1 MTNTNT
7 ITTSTAGGVGVVSPL
22 TYDTVTTSGYTI
34 TTDNYYFDNNYN
46 YNHMYDDVNRLTQ
59 QLINKIEDY
68 TTKENNKTEKE
79 EDMNIDFN
87 FGSYNTDNIRLS
99 QYGMAIK
106 NKNNKWVSY
115 DKETHRLIDVEIFNF
130 KVNPAKI
137 FFKFPKAIDKI
148 VSGDIILHNN
158 KPMFVET
165 IREDGKFEVIDPTE
179 GVAVTILPA
188 ISPFGFSFVTQII
201 SLTDYM
207 PDATKNNPFGN
218 LLPLMFSE
226 DSNMNSLLTMMMLK
240 DDKDIDP
247 MMLACLGGNNSL
259 SAFMLMNILKKEKK
273 LDK

>member
-1 MTNTNT
+1 MTNT
-7 ITTSTAGGVGVVSPL
+7 ITTNTTTTGGMISPL
-22 TYDTVTTSGYTI
+22 TYDTVTTS
-34 TTDNYYFDNNYN
+34 DYYFSNTYTSNLDDIIQQYINQAE
-46 YNHMYDDVNRLTQ
+46 NHEQ
-59 QLINKIEDY
+59 E
-68 TTKENNKTEKE
+68 NKTKKE

-130 KVNPAKI
+130 KINPAKI

-148 VSGDIILHNN
+148 VPGDIILHNN

-165 IREDGKFEVIDPTE
+165 VREDGKFEVIDPTE
-179 GVAVTILPA
+179 GVAITILPA
-188 ISPFGFSFVTQII
+188 ISPFGFSFITQII

-226 DSNMNSLLTMMMLK
+226 DSNMNSLLTMMMFK

-247 MMLACLGGNNSL
+247 MILACLGGSNSL
-259 SAFMLMNILKKEKK
+259 NTFMLMNILKKENK